1 MKIKMYELYF
11 FMYKEWLTIHQLGI
25 VKTKKESCR
34 KSPVKGAKIFQNK
47 KKKKTKYIFVKD
59 QTFI

>member
-1 MKIKMYELYF
+1 
-11 FMYKEWLTIHQLGI
+11 MYKEWLTIHQLGI